1 MALQTIPGFTGL
13 TYARMSSMDGR
24 AIGKLTDS
32 NHLESLQHDQ
42 SPTPY
47 DKKVIDIYTQSS
59 LFANDFLSVMAL
71 ARGYGMK
78 FQVTCCTTI
87 KIMVAT
93 LMEHHQLSTQA

>member
-59 LFANDFLSVMAL
+59 LFANDFLDMLEVHFNQL
-71 ARGYGMK
+71 DFVK
-78 FQVTCCTTI
+78 V
-87 KIMVAT
+87 V
-93 LMEHHQLSTQA
+93 HQEKYR